1 MNRLPAAGF
10 ARRIAAALYDA
21 LLLAALMMLVTL
33 VLVAVQGQ
41 ALLPGNLVHRLTLLG
56 TAAVFFGAF
65 WKHGGQTLG
74 MRTWRLR
81 VELLSGA
88 DLDWPV
94 ALLRFAAA
102 LVSLATVGLGFLW
115 ILVDPEKLAWHDRI
129 AGTRVVVLPKEQADG

>member
-10 ARRIAAALYDA
+10 ARRIAAALYDT
-21 LLLAALMMLVTL
+21 LLLAALMMLVTF
-33 VLVAVQGQ
+33 VVAVRGQ
-41 ALLPGNLVHRLTLLG
+41 ALPPGNLVHRLILLG

-88 DLDWPV
+88 DVDWPV

-102 LVSLATVGLGFLW
+102 LLSLATVGLGFLW

>member
-10 ARRIAAALYDA
+10 ARRIAAAFYDA
-21 LLLAALMMLVTL
+21 LLLAALLMLVTL

-41 ALLPGNLVHRLTLLG
+41 PLPPGNLVHRLILLG
-56 TAAVFFGAF
+56 TAAVFFGGF

-74 MRTWRLR
+74 MRTWRIR
-81 VELLSGA
+81 VELRSGA
-88 DLDWPV
+88 DVDWPV

-102 LVSLATVGLGFLW
+102 LLSLATVGLGFLW

>member
-1 MNRLPAAGF
+1 
-10 ARRIAAALYDA
+10 
-21 LLLAALMMLVTL
+21 
-33 VLVAVQGQ
+33 
-41 ALLPGNLVHRLTLLG
+41 
-56 TAAVFFGAF
+56 
-65 WKHGGQTLG
+65 
-74 MRTWRLR
+74 